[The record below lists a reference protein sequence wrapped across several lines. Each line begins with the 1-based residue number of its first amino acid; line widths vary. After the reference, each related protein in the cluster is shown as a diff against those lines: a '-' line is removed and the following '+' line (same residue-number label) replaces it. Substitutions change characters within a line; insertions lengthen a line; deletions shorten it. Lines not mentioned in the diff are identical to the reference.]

1 MSCRAWMLK
10 LQKTAEV
17 KNTLLR
23 FISGMRGRG
32 RPPCYCPA
40 FLGFRATDLLT
51 LWIRIGSTLTNW
63 QYTLPHTAPAPYD
76 CGRFQ
81 KAHGVRAGPTGT
93 SAYPRVR
100 RKGVMV
106 MGTKVIRYSVCDLLT
121 AFFMG
126 TARVRNPTDSG

>member
-10 LQKTAEV
+10 LQNTAGV
-17 KNTLLR
+17 KSTLLR

-81 KAHGVRAGPTGT
+81 KAHGVRAGPIGVNANTIRP
-93 SAYPRVR
+93 S
-100 RKGVMV
+100 KG
-106 MGTKVIRYSVCDLLT
+106 GD
-121 AFFMG
+121 G
-126 TARVRNPTDSG
+126 NGN

>member
-10 LQKTAEV
+10 LQKTAGV
-17 KNTLLR
+17 KRTLLR

-32 RPPCYCPA
+32 RPVGICPA

-81 KAHGVRAGPTGT
+81 KAHGVRAGPIGVN
-93 SAYPRVR
+93 AYTICPP
-100 RKGVMV
+100 KG
-106 MGTKVIRYSVCDLLT
+106 GDGI
-121 AFFMG
+121 G
-126 TARVRNPTDSG
+126 N